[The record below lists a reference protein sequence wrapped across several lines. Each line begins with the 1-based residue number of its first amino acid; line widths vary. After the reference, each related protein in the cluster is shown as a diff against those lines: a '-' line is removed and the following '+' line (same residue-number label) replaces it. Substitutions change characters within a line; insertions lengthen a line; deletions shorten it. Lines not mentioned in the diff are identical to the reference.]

1 MHPVTTRRAV
11 SPVFG
16 QLYVSAAVLA
26 FAALFVPLYA
36 WGEQETV
43 MGFVGGSASD
53 GYPPLSSIVNTS
65 SIDSYSLWQG
75 IVSYGEVI
83 ALLATLLVLGYVVL
97 AIITAHRRQSFWAPT
112 ALLAVSTL
120 GLVMLTAE
128 PDRPSGAVT
137 GTGLG
142 MLWGAVLVVVVTS
155 AVHLFWATRTPSA

>member
-36 WGEQETV
+36 WGEPGYYQ
-43 MGFVGGSASD
+43 GFVDPSAAQ
-53 GYPPLSSIVNTS
+53 GYPPLSSIVDTS
-65 SIDSYSLWQG
+65 PIDSYSLWQG
-75 IVSYGEVI
+75 IVSYGEFI
-83 ALLATLLVLGYVVL
+83 ALLAILLVLAYAVL
-97 AIITAHRRQSFWAPT
+97 AIIAAHRLQSLWAPS

-120 GLVMLTAE
+120 GLVMLTAQ

-137 GTGLG
+137 GPGLG
-142 MLWGAVLVVVVTS
+142 MLWGAALVVVATS
-155 AVHLFWATRTPSA
+155 AVHLFRATARPRT